1 MSIRLALHL
10 IFVSEV
16 VGWWLPQSSLLGHLL
31 ALEKRLSL
39 VLQMRILLLPVQ
51 NAQGKKHNNMSVKSI
66 IPCPI
71 YWRNKQPWKKGLMND

>member
-1 MSIRLALHL
+1 L
-10 IFVSEV
+10 IFVLEV

-51 NAQGKKHNNMSVKSI
+51 NAQGKKAQQHVSKVYH
-66 IPCPI
+66 PPPHVLE
-71 YWRNKQPWKKGLMND
+71 KQTTMEERFNE